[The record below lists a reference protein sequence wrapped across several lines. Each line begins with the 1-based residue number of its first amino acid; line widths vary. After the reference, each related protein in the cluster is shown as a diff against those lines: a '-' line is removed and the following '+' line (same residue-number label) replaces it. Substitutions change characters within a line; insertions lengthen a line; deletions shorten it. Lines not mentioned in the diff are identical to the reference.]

1 MSLLE
6 TILCRSEEL
15 EIPDIEGLR
24 GKLEAYCKHDTEVMV
39 DLLHLLRE
47 ITN

>member
-1 MSLLE
+1 MSLLK

-15 EIPDIEGLR
+15 ETPDIEGLR
-24 GKLEAYCKHDTEVMV
+24 QQLQAYCKHDTEVMV